1 MIKKTYNKPGLT
13 VKVHDN
19 NLDKAMRVLKNKLQQ
34 DGIFNKLREKE
45 FFMSKGEK
53 GRRAKAAGRRRL
65 KKDEEKRLEEHGF

>member
-1 MIKKTYNKPGLT
+1 MIRRTYNKPGLT
-13 VKVHDN
+13 VVVHN
-19 NLDKAMRVLKNKLQQ
+19 NNVDKAIRVLKNKLQQ

-53 GRRAKAAGRRRL
+53 KRRSKAAGRRRL

>member
-1 MIKKTYNKPGLT
+1 MIRRTYNKPGLT
-13 VKVHDN
+13 VVVHN
-19 NLDKAMRVLKNKLQQ
+19 NNVDKAIRVLKNKLQQ